1 MYYLEH
7 EISINIGPESV
18 VTKPMKT
25 AKKSIIPILFLTIAV
40 TLTLIYN
47 FVFPTRVGG
56 LDTLTF
62 YAFLAVITFALVVV
76 FQRFIETSRI
86 HLPLSLGWGMVFIAA
101 VEKLNAEYLDTP
113 GFENENYFT
122 AMIGIGFG
130 ISVIGFY
137 FWMKHNWQQEQYRE
151 QQHKIIE
158 LYTSL
163 MSHDAGNDLQA
174 ILGYI
179 EAALMVP
186 EGCSPRTLELL
197 EAAQF
202 AALRMTSLI
211 KAFTPEVEDV
221 DNRLVSILKLSSLH
235 AVKAHIGL
243 VINIEADD
251 DTEEIEVAGGSML
264 QMAFAN
270 LFRNSA
276 KYAGNNPNV
285 QIGVTKDSENAIIT
299 VSDNGPGVKEEL
311 RSNLFSRGGLVDG
324 HGFGLYLTRQIVV
337 ACGGTIELLDAEK
350 GATFRIIIPCTN

>member
-1 MYYLEH
+1 M
-7 EISINIGPESV
+7 
-18 VTKPMKT
+18 MKT
-25 AKKSIIPILFLTIAV
+25 KRIIIPTGFIIIAV
-40 TLTLIYN
+40 ILTLVYN
-47 FVFPTRVGG
+47 YVFPIRGGG

-62 YAFLAVITFALVVV
+62 YAFLAVITFVLVVI
-76 FQRFIETSRI
+76 FQRFMETPRI

-113 GFENENYFT
+113 GFENENFFT

-137 FWMKHNWQQEQYRE
+137 FWMRHNWQQEQYRE

-197 EAAQF
+197 EAAEA

-211 KAFTPEVEDV
+211 KAFAPEVSDA
-221 DNRLVSILKLSSLH
+221 DKRLLSILKLSSH
-235 AVKAHIGL
+235 QATKAHIGL
-243 VINIEADD
+243 TIDIEADD
-251 DTEEIEVAGGSML
+251 DTEEIEVAGASLL

-276 KYAGNNPNV
+276 EYAGTHPNV
-285 QIGVTKDSENAIIT
+285 NIAVHKDTENAIIT
-299 VSDNGPGVKEEL
+299 VRDDGPGVKEDL
-311 RSNLFSRGGLVDG
+311 RTNLFSRGGSVDG

-350 GATFRIIIPCTN
+350 GATFRIIIPYTN